1 MKFNFHWNE
10 TQDTQQIDLISH
22 PNNKLFLQSIET
34 HFNKEHTLVVTH
46 PSNGRNQVI
55 QVKEIEAI
63 EALGHLSKVILQNQ
77 ESYFY
82 PKRLK
87 ELAFLEEF
95 DLYQINQSTLINLKE
110 VHLFQTEK
118 HARIEIITKSHQ
130 HYMVSRHYA
139 KTIKERLLCSNN

>member
-22 PNNKLFLQSIET
+22 PNNKLFLQSIEM

-87 ELAFLEEF
+87 
-95 DLYQINQSTLINLKE
+95 
-110 VHLFQTEK
+110 
-118 HARIEIITKSHQ
+118 
-130 HYMVSRHYA
+130 
-139 KTIKERLLCSNN
+139 